1 MERGPVPS
9 FLYRIDCRRGRM
21 REIKKVFVAGSGTM
35 GMSIAQAGA
44 GIYDYSGDKAAK
56 AIKERDEKYM
66 KVCDAIL

>member
-1 MERGPVPS
+1 
-9 FLYRIDCRRGRM
+9 M

-35 GMSIAQAGA
+35 GMSIAQAFA

>member
-1 MERGPVPS
+1 
-9 FLYRIDCRRGRM
+9 M

-44 GIYDYSGDKAAK
+44 DIYDYSGDKAAK
-56 AIKERDEKYM
+56 AIKERDEEYM